1 MEEKCLSMKL
11 LDSWM
16 ISDWWIPRP
25 IGKIDKNLNRNVELE
40 KELLSLL
47 ADEQEIKR
55 NEKKNNNVNEFFK
68 VAF

>member
-1 MEEKCLSMKL
+1 MEEKCLSMRL
-11 LDSWM
+11 LESCM
-16 ISDWWIPRP
+16 MSDWWIPRP

-55 NEKKNNNVNEFFK
+55 NEK
-68 VAF
+68 